1 MERMRDLKIGD
12 LVQHRNALA
21 QKWGFG
27 IVKAYRRH
35 HGMYEVVW
43 PDGEIRTH
51 TIEMLKQIA

>member
-1 MERMRDLKIGD
+1 MRDLQIGD

-21 QKWGFG
+21 RRWGFG

-35 HGMYEVVW
+35 HGIYEVVW
-43 PDGEIRTH
+43 PDGETRTH